1 MRRPFISNR
10 TTATLY
16 CRLFAFCTCIL
27 NRIYNFVFC
36 IKIVLNCILHLYL
49 KYIYN
54 KNGTACKRTRNSE
67 HFGLYKHSPIPL
79 YGKLEVHSV
88 ERMYLRQRCP
98 TAVASLVCGLRHF
111 RRITKIILL
120 ISA

>member
-1 MRRPFISNR
+1 MALHAKEP
-10 TTATLY
+10 TAW
-16 CRLFAFCTCIL
+16 
-27 NRIYNFVFC
+27 NW
-36 IKIVLNCILHLYL
+36 
-49 KYIYN
+49 
-54 KNGTACKRTRNSE
+54 NSE

-111 RRITKIILL
+111 RRITKIIH
-120 ISA
+120 SKNRFFGTNKQC